1 MSKITLAK
9 LLVKVK
15 DMPPLPQSI
24 PQILELTRS
33 TKSSAHD
40 LAKVFERDPKLTANM
55 LKLAN
60 SSYYGFTRKI
70 STISHAIVCLG
81 LDTVKSIALTSST
94 QEMLNNEIPA
104 YALEKGMLWQHS
116 ICCAT
121 CARIIAKRIGFKE
134 SEEAYI
140 AGLLLDIGK
149 IILSNFAEDYFIE
162 IIEKSKNNK
171 SPFDRA
177 EKEVLGFDHPQ
188 IGGRI
193 IKKWNLPPI
202 LVEAVQY
209 HHRPDKATI
218 HKKLTYI
225 VHLADA
231 ISCILGIGLGCDGLM
246 YVFEE
251 NTLNILG
258 IRKEDIE
265 SIMCELVDN
274 IFGKEESNN
283 NHALEQESFQ
293 AENHIVAGSSIIN

>member
-1 MSKITLAK
+1 MRKISLAK

-24 PQILELTRS
+24 SRILELTKS
-33 TKSSAHD
+33 TKSSAQD
-40 LAKVFERDPKLTANM
+40 LTKVLEHDPKLTVNM

-60 SSYYGFTRKI
+60 SSFYGFSRKI

-94 QEMLNNEIPA
+94 QEMLNNEVPA

-149 IILSNFAEDYFIE
+149 IILSSYAEDYFIQ
-162 IIEKSKNNK
+162 IIEKSNNNR
-171 SPFDRA
+171 SSFDSV
-177 EKEVLGFDHPQ
+177 EQEVLGFDHPK

-193 IKKWNLPPI
+193 IKKWNLPTMF
-202 LVEAVQY
+202 VEAVEY
-209 HHRPDKATI
+209 HHRPDKAKI
-218 HKKLTYI
+218 NKKLTYI

-231 ISCILGIGLGCDGLM
+231 ISCMLGIGLGCDGLM

-251 NTLNILG
+251 NTLDVLG
-258 IRKEDIE
+258 LQREDIE
-265 SIMCELVDN
+265 SIMSELVDKV
-274 IFGKEESNN
+274 FGTEESKN

-293 AENHIVAGSSIIN
+293 EEGQVLTDSSGII